1 MVAGAYTSLYGESY
15 KTTSMK
21 GGQRVLNIARI
32 KFKPHKK
39 MLFNEQTWGYHG
51 DIGISN
57 QYIIVF
63 I

>member
-39 MLFNEQTWGYHG
+39 MLFNEQTWGYW
-51 DIGISN
+51 DI
-57 QYIIVF
+57 
-63 I
+63 